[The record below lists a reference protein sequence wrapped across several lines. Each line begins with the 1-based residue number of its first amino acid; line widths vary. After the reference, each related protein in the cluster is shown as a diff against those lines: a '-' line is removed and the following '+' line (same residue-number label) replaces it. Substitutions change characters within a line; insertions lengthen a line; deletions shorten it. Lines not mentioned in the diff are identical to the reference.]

1 MKRILVF
8 VIVLLMPLFAR
19 AEVTWTGGVGAGQ
32 MIVLDGIKQSNTE
45 KQIAS
50 IPGVMSSE
58 SIEDKTTYKAFSL
71 GRCWNENF
79 CVEGAHL
86 WGAHFGKSLAISNVG
101 VGVIN
106 VGGSLVDFGTLP
118 ANLTM
123 RREADV
129 SATQL
134 SALWKVP
141 VSDYVDVFGRAGIYD
156 YSVKTTAKILLPGTS
171 IFLAEESE
179 DRGTVPMASIGFD
192 AKFLKKATIRVE
204 GQKTGVVS
212 IFSVLFV
219 YKIK

>member
-1 MKRILVF
+1 MKRYLVF
-8 VIVLLMPLFAR
+8 VIVLLMPLLAS

-32 MIVLDGIKQSNTE
+32 MIVLDGIKQSSTE

-58 SIEDKTTYKAFSL
+58 SIEDKTTYKSFSL

-79 CVEGAHL
+79 CVEGAYL
-86 WGAHFGKSLAISNVG
+86 WGAHFGTNLAINNVG
-101 VGVIN
+101 VGVVN
-106 VGGSLVDFGTLP
+106 VGGSQIDFGTLP

-129 SATQL
+129 SAAQL

-141 VSDYVDVFGRAGIYD
+141 VSDYVDVFGRVGLYD
-156 YSVKTTAKILLPGTS
+156 YNVKTTAKILLPGTS

-192 AKFLKKATIRVE
+192 ANFLKKLTIRVE